1 MATPTLNPI
10 TKSSISKPKVNAD
23 GSNYICTWS
32 KPTAAKGTTL
42 KGYWIRWWWST
53 VDNPARWQYEDSQID
68 DVNVTISYFSTSDL
82 YTRVQCSV
90 YATYT
95 VDKKTKYSARRSSP
109 VLNLRY
115 KLNTPEVPSLEYVG
129 NDSRQGKATVSGYT
143 PESET
148 YKANWI
154 IIRIY
159 QWDANNKSTTIDRYL
174 QLGSPYPDS
183 VETTFSLVEGCTY
196 RVKAAAYYSKN
207 VTDGAKAWK
216 TDYVYYSDFSELSD
230 AASPLYGPPPAPVG
244 GIEKLAVHTSTSVR
258 VYWAGLDA
266 YKYQIEYTT
275 DSRLFDTG
283 AELSSVTTSLIG
295 MKYIDVTGLD
305 TGNTYYFRIRSVHS
319 TAEGV
324 YSDWSSVKS
333 CTLGTKPS
341 PPTTWALSSTI
352 DSTQDAKL
360 YWSHNSTDNSQLTK
374 SRIELT
380 DGVNTPVLIDQNRM
394 YSDENGVIHTIHR
407 YAVTKSGDTYTE
419 TTTLVSDRLK
429 GYLVTTTSGT
439 TQVPVLTT
447 NNHEVYRIA
456 NVVETGQL
464 YTDQNHDVNDTT
476 NKVSGWVTDQGRDV
490 YLFNTDYTYW
500 DGTAWCFG
508 EFSYYNESSPEEYFF
523 VDYPNLG
530 SDDTIAQFLVLGSG
544 SREIPVRVE
553 YRNTYTIAP
562 VDPLEW
568 DDLYAG
574 DRVFTGDTYSI
585 YKCTTQNSAAYS
597 EKYGPFYA
605 VTYDGS
611 TIVSVK
617 QALCAPSVDSSRCLG
632 FGGEGGLTKITC
644 DAPGYAF
651 PDSVTYNG
659 VSYPVK
665 RVYIDVGYINVYSS
679 ATGGTATR
687 YPSSG
692 FASIIRI
699 YYTDVVSDRCL
710 VYPLA
715 YSHAI
720 YTIEDVDRPYASI
733 GRPSKYTNDVGNV
746 LYKPLDH
753 LHIFDVGS
761 GFREY
766 QLSDVYSQTSENV
779 SDLVSGTETAVSGV
793 FTDTGMQVYTCT
805 GAVGLYYV
813 KYQFNEDI
821 HWRVKTM
828 GLLINNSEDASFSDW
843 SIMRQLKIYT
853 KPQVALTLADVVGED
868 EHSYTIEQFPIN
880 VYASVTPVNS
890 SVQNPVS
897 YSFKITS
904 LSEYETT
911 DETGAPRM
919 VFVGDVM
926 YSKVIISSDISLTLA
941 IQAEDVLLMDNM
953 TYSIDCRVGMSSG
966 LVADTEIDG
975 GSLLITPSWGYSEY
989 QVGFGIE
996 FETEFC
1002 TASIAAEC
1010 YDMVDTAYSVT
1021 RNGSTYTRG
1030 SAMVSVPD
1038 GSPYMEQY
1046 YLVSGEEALEFTT
1059 QVTPTAT
1066 SPAVYTRA
1074 ETEELVYYY
1083 TLDQNGPTYYCVKRG
1098 NNYYPVSQMEDQVQ
1112 FEEYHVD
1119 SDEEPLILG
1128 GSITPIAT
1136 SNPAIYTS
1144 DETSELV
1151 YYYTIDQ
1158 NGPTYY
1164 CVKRGNDYY
1173 PVYATYYSVWSYVQ
1187 NGQHYYT
1194 VVSEASDTI
1203 SSTGVISVY
1212 RINTDN
1218 TFTHIA
1224 SGSVGAISCT
1234 DPHPILTT
1242 AAYRVVVQNKDTGVV
1257 QFDDFSEETHFPN
1270 DSGPDYEYAIL
1281 LQWNETFV
1289 TYESDQNESSNPPY
1303 SGSFLA
1309 LPYDVDISDNYQPDA
1324 VLVEYAGAEEPQ
1336 SYYGTQKGHTA
1347 TWQCNVIKKDLD
1359 TLMALRR
1366 LSRYSGDVYV
1376 REPSGSGYW
1385 ANISVSF
1392 SQTHA
1397 ELVIPVTLNVT
1408 KVRGGA

>member
-53 VDNPARWQYEDSQID
+53 VDNPVRWQYEDSQID
-68 DVNVTISYFSTSDL
+68 DKNVTISYFSTSDL

-174 QLGSPYPDS
+174 KLGSPYPDS

-196 RVKAAAYYSKN
+196 RAKAAAYYSKN

-283 AELSSVTTSLIG
+283 AELSSVTTSLTG
-295 MKYIDVTGLD
+295 MSYVDVTGLD
-305 TGNTYYFRIRSVHS
+305 TGNTYYFRIRSVHN

-380 DGVNTPVLIDQNRM
+380 DGVNTPVVIDQNRM
-394 YSDENGVIHTIHR
+394 YSDDNGVIHTIHR
-407 YAVTKSGDTYTE
+407 YAVTKSGDDYNE

-456 NVVETGQL
+456 NVVESDRL
-464 YTDQNHDVNDTT
+464 CVNQDYDPSDTAH
-476 NKVSGWVTDQGRDV
+476 KISGWVTDFGRDV
-490 YLFNTDYTYW
+490 YQFELNEYM
-500 DGTAWCFG
+500 
-508 EFSYYNESSPEEYFF
+508 YNESTSNMWYYATYQF
-523 VDYPNLG
+523 DDGANASYYYIAYPNVG
-530 SDDTIAQFLVLGSG
+530 SDDTIAQFLTLGSE
-544 SREIPVRVE
+544 SREIPVRVDQL
-553 YRNTYTIAP
+553 RTHAVTNTLTWDMLYSSEKIYTSSSTFD
-562 VDPLEW
+562 VYE
-568 DDLYAG
+568 
-574 DRVFTGDTYSI
+574 R
-585 YKCTTQNSAAYS
+585 TTQNVSVYPVLN
-597 EKYGPFYA
+597 GPFYTVLFEENLIVGIKKVLCTPDIDA
-605 VTYDGS
+605 STYLGTISENHTSRVNALTSGGFMFPETVEYSGQTVTIRTITFDYGYVLYDDGTGTIKRHPSSGTDWYFIVGIGS
-611 TIVSVK
+611 
-617 QALCAPSVDSSRCLG
+617 ANPSLLYS
-632 FGGEGGLTKITC
+632 F
-644 DAPGYAF
+644 PGYANTKYVM
-651 PDSVTYNG
+651 D
-659 VSYPVK
+659 
-665 RVYIDVGYINVYSS
+665 D
-679 ATGGTATR
+679 
-687 YPSSG
+687 
-692 FASIIRI
+692 
-699 YYTDVVSDRCL
+699 L
-710 VYPLA
+710 
-715 YSHAI
+715 
-720 YTIEDVDRPYASI
+720 DRPYSSI
-733 GRPSKYTNDVGNV
+733 GIPSGLLSPTEDV
-746 LYKPLDH
+746 LYLPIEH
-753 LHIFDVGS
+753 LHTFDMEI

-766 QLSDVYSQTSENV
+766 ARDDVYSQTSENV

-805 GAVGLYYV
+805 GAAGLYYV

-828 GLLINNSEDASFSDW
+828 GLLLNNSEDASFSDW

-890 SVQNPVS
+890 SIQNPVS

-911 DETGAPRM
+911 DETGVPRM
-919 VFVGDVM
+919 VSVGDVM
-926 YSKVIISSDISLTLA
+926 YSKVIISSDTSLNLA

-966 LVADTEIDG
+966 LVADTEVDG
-975 GSLLITPSWGYSEY
+975 GSLSITPSWGYSEY

-1021 RNGSTYTRG
+1021 KNGNIYTRG

-1046 YLVSGEEALEFTT
+1046 YIVSGDEALEFTT

-1098 NNYYPVSQMEDQVQ
+1098 NDYYPVSQMEDQVQ
-1112 FEEYHVD
+1112 FEEETTDPD
-1119 SDEEPLILG
+1119 SGE
-1128 GSITPIAT
+1128 S
-1136 SNPAIYTS
+1136 
-1144 DETSELV
+1144 
-1151 YYYTIDQ
+1151 
-1158 NGPTYY
+1158 
-1164 CVKRGNDYY
+1164 
-1173 PVYATYYSVWSYVQ
+1173 YAVYYSVWYYVQ

-1347 TWQCNVIKKDLD
+1347 TWQCNIIKKDLD
-1359 TLMALRR
+1359 TLMTLRR

-1385 ANISVSF
+1385 ANVAVAF

-1397 ELVIPVTLNVT
+1397 ELVIPVTLTVT